1 MFKRT
6 FSWVEVILIG
16 IVAGIVSGGTVVI
29 FTTATYQ
36 MQATTVVKIMDS
48 RPTLQIETPE
58 GDPVVEETGDNETVN
73 VFGPLI
79 LIGVLILLVVFI
91 AILTIKLSKL

>member
-6 FSWVEVILIG
+6 FNWVEVILIG
-16 IVAGIVSGGTVVI
+16 IVVGIVSGGAVAI

-58 GDPVVEETGDNETVN
+58 GDPPVVAEGDDETFN
-73 VFGPLI
+73 VFGPVMLI
-79 LIGVLILLVVFI
+79 AVLIILVVGI
-91 AILTIKLSKL
+91 AALTIRMSNR